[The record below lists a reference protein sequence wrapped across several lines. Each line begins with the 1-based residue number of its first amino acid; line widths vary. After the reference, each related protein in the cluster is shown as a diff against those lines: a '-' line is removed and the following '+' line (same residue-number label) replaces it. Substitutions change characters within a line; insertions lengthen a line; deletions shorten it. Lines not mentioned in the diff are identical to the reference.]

1 MALSTQIRIP
11 DETKEEFSVTCHVD
25 SSDELCLTRYTAQT
39 KSKGKRNVLVLW
51 TMRSLGD
58 VTQDKGYCKP
68 SLFYIFDTIRVN
80 SKIIWCL
87 KNCLDV
93 NKTKSFDFAWKLAM
107 QIMKPFITSWNING
121 MPIMKLALTE
131 RILDEK
137 VQVTP
142 QANGKRK
149 QYLYPKKDKKRKCK
163 QFEKEWE
170 VKSAEM
176 EGKLWLMQNDS
187 LPSSLHFTL

>member
-25 SSDELCLTRYTAQT
+25 SRDELYLTRYTVQT

-107 QIMKPFITSWNING
+107 QIMKPFIT
-121 MPIMKLALTE
+121 T
-131 RILDEK
+131 
-137 VQVTP
+137 
-142 QANGKRK
+142 
-149 QYLYPKKDKKRKCK
+149 
-163 QFEKEWE
+163 
-170 VKSAEM
+170 
-176 EGKLWLMQNDS
+176 
-187 LPSSLHFTL
+187 